1 MGLEADK
8 TSPCF
13 QAMTSWA
20 DDFALSSF
28 YCDTRDNPAEVRKR
42 PLGQ

>member
-1 MGLEADK
+1 MVQKDK

-13 QAMTSWA
+13 QAMTSRA

-28 YCDTRDNPAEVRKR
+28 YCDTDDSPAEVRKR
-42 PLGQ
+42 PLSR